1 MEVSPAKQVGHV
13 LVLEGQLGQCINQQS
28 LPAPQVAVEN
38 VTGDGQL
45 EMIVAD
51 RSGNVECYA
60 ADGQLV
66 WQTLISKS
74 CTSGP
79 KVADLRL
86 RGAMDVAVASDD
98 G

>member
-1 MEVSPAKQVGHV
+1 MK
-13 LVLEGQLGQCINQQS
+13 LEAQLGQCIDQRS
-28 LPAPQVAVEN
+28 HSGPQVAVEN
-38 VTGDGQL
+38 VTGDGQP

-66 WQTLISKS
+66 WQTRISKS

-79 KVADLRL
+79 QVADLRL